1 MAYYNLTFKK
11 NNDAFYRHFKKSK
24 TGVIDMSIQD
34 SYVLALLQFFK
45 KRAA

>member
-1 MAYYNLTFKK
+1 MASYALTFRK
-11 NNDAFYRHFKKSK
+11 NKDAFYRHFKKSK

-45 KRAA
+45 KRAS